1 MHAVSLSIIKSSKVK
16 PGIDPRDAHNTA
28 MFLLAEFR
36 HSF

>member
-1 MHAVSLSIIKSSKVK
+1 VK